1 MLSKFTIGCE
11 SILLISLILLAYSPL
26 NANSEDN
33 SEEVSIQIKPQELR
47 YTFSWNFDT
56 ESDLRPRGGTTTGAD
71 VTLAPSPSE
80 SWKALQRPYQSKFEK
95 DRAAILAMA
104 GEYRASFDFIE
115 TLGFYEDYKP
125 TRPYQSWGTEYIFVV
140 EDRGD
145 FISLQHVL
153 VMMMKTADGGV
164 TEPYVVKHW
173 RQDWTYE
180 DSSINSYVGN
190 RTWRSEEV
198 PKEQRQGNW
207 SQAVFQVDDSP
218 RYESMGRWVHARG
231 LSSWMSQETWRPLP
245 RREFSVRDDY
255 DVLIGTNRHTITL
268 NGWSQEEDNLKVVT
282 GESIGRAKDGKLLPD
297 YEVRG
302 REVGFNRYERIIDFD
317 FQPAKSYWEKTAYF
331 WSKVRERWK
340 SVLENQTTHS
350 LTNEG
355 QNSFLMGAM
364 IAADTISRVG
374 ESSKKGQIK
383 MVNELFDNYV
393 VVGPK
398 VQ

>member
-1 MLSKFTIGCE
+1 MPNKFTIGCE

-317 FQPAKSYWEKTAYF
+317 FQPAKRYWEKTAYF

-340 SVLENQTTHS
+340 SVMENQTTHS

-355 QNSFLMGAM
+355 RNSFLMGAM

-374 ESSKKGQIK
+374 ESSKKDQIK

>member
-1 MLSKFTIGCE
+1 MPSKFTIGCE

-26 NANSEDN
+26 NANSEDD

-317 FQPAKSYWEKTAYF
+317 FQPAKRYWEKTAYF

-340 SVLENQTTHS
+340 SVMENQTTHS
-350 LTNEG
+350 LINEG
-355 QNSFLMGAM
+355 RNSFLMGAM

-374 ESSKKGQIK
+374 ESSKKDQIK

>member
-1 MLSKFTIGCE
+1 MPSKFTIGCE

-80 SWKALQRPYQSKFEK
+80 SWRALQRPYQSKFEK

-231 LSSWMSQETWRPLP
+231 LSSWISQETWRPLP

-317 FQPAKSYWEKTAYF
+317 FQPAKRYWEKTAYF

-340 SVLENQTTHS
+340 SVMENQTTHS

-355 QNSFLMGAM
+355 RNSFLMGAM

-374 ESSKKGQIK
+374 ESSKKDQIK

>member
-1 MLSKFTIGCE
+1 MQGKFTIGFGP
-11 SILLISLILLAYSPL
+11 ILLIGVVMLSCCLPRVISADERG
-26 NANSEDN
+26 NASSEG
-33 SEEVSIQIKPQELR
+33 EPQELR

-56 ESDLRPRGGTTTGAD
+56 ESDLSPRGGTTRGAD
-71 VTLAPSPSE
+71 VTLAATPSE
-80 SWKALQRPYQSKFEK
+80 SWKALQEPYQSKFEK

-115 TLGFYEDYKP
+115 TLGFYEDHKP
-125 TRPYQSWGTEYIFVV
+125 KRPYQSWGTEYIFVV
-140 EDRGD
+140 EDRSD

-153 VMMMKTADGGV
+153 VMMMKTPGGGV

-218 RYESMGRWVHARG
+218 RYESMGQWVHAKG
-231 LSSWMSQETWRPLP
+231 FSSWMSQETWRPLP

-282 GESIGRAKDGKLLPD
+282 GRARDRAKDGKLLPE

-317 FQPAKSYWEKTAYF
+317 FQPAKRYWEKTSYF
-331 WSKVRERWK
+331 WSSVRKRWE
-340 SVLENQTTHS
+340 SIMENQTTHS
-350 LTNEG
+350 LKNEG
-355 QNSFLMGAM
+355 RDSFLMGAM
-364 IAADTISRVG
+364 IAADTISRAV
-374 ESSKKGQIK
+374 ESNKKDQMK

-393 VVGPK
+393 VVGSE

>member
-1 MLSKFTIGCE
+1 MQGKFTIGFGRL
-11 SILLISLILLAYSPL
+11 LLIGFFMLSCSLPRVISADEAGKAS
-26 NANSEDN
+26 SEG
-33 SEEVSIQIKPQELR
+33 EPQDLR

-56 ESDLRPRGGTTTGAD
+56 ESDLSPRGGTTRGAD
-71 VTLAPSPSE
+71 VTLAETPSE
-80 SWKALQRPYQSKFEK
+80 SWKALQKPYQSKFEK

-115 TLGFYEDYKP
+115 TLGFYEDHKP

-140 EDRGD
+140 EDRSD

-153 VMMMKTADGGV
+153 VMMMKTPDGGV

-180 DSSINSYVGN
+180 DSSINRYVGD

-198 PKEQRQGNW
+198 PDEQRQGNW

-218 RYESMGRWVHARG
+218 RYESMGRWVHAKG
-231 LSSWMSQETWRPLP
+231 FSSWMSQETWRPLP

-268 NGWSQEEDNLKVVT
+268 NGWSQEEDNLKVLT
-282 GESIGRAKDGKLLPD
+282 GGARDRAKDGRLLPD

-317 FQPAKSYWEKTAYF
+317 FQPAKRYWERTSYF
-331 WSKVRERWK
+331 WSKVRKRWE
-340 SVLENQTTHS
+340 SIMENQTTHS
-350 LTNEG
+350 LINEG
-355 QNSFLMGAM
+355 RNSFLMGAM

-374 ESSKKGQIK
+374 EASEKDQMK
-383 MVNELFDNYV
+383 MVNDLFDNYV
-393 VVGPK
+393 VVGTE

>member
-1 MLSKFTIGCE
+1 MQGKFTIGFGRIL
-11 SILLISLILLAYSPL
+11 SIGFFMLSCSLPRAVLADEVGKAS
-26 NANSEDN
+26 SEG
-33 SEEVSIQIKPQELR
+33 KPQELR

-56 ESDLRPRGGTTTGAD
+56 ESDLSPRGGTTRGAD
-71 VTLAPSPSE
+71 VTLAETPSE
-80 SWKALQRPYQSKFEK
+80 SWKALQKPYQSKFEK

-115 TLGFYEDYKP
+115 TLGFYEDHKP

-140 EDRGD
+140 EDRSD

-153 VMMMKTADGGV
+153 VMMMKTPDGGV

-218 RYESMGRWVHARG
+218 RYESMGRWVHAKG
-231 LSSWMSQETWRPLP
+231 FSSWMSQETWRPLP

-268 NGWSQEEDNLKVVT
+268 NGWSQEEDNLKVLT
-282 GESIGRAKDGKLLPD
+282 GGARDRAKDGRLLPD

-317 FQPAKSYWEKTAYF
+317 FQPAKRYWERTSYF
-331 WSKVRERWK
+331 WSKVRKRWE
-340 SVLENQTTHS
+340 SIMENQTTHS
-350 LTNEG
+350 LINEG
-355 QNSFLMGAM
+355 RNSFLMGAM

-374 ESSKKGQIK
+374 EASEKDQMK
-383 MVNELFDNYV
+383 MVNDLFDNYV
-393 VVGPK
+393 VVGTE

>member
-1 MLSKFTIGCE
+1 MPSKFTIGCE

-80 SWKALQRPYQSKFEK
+80 SWKALQRPFQSKFEK

-180 DSSINSYVGN
+180 DSSINTYVGN

-198 PKEQRQGNW
+198 PEEQRKGNW

-218 RYESMGRWVHARG
+218 RYESMGRWVHAKG
-231 LSSWMSQETWRPLP
+231 FSSWMSQETWRPLP

-268 NGWSQEEDNLKVVT
+268 NGWSQEEDNLKVVI
-282 GESIGRAKDGKLLPD
+282 GESGDSANGGKLLPD

-317 FQPAKSYWEKTAYF
+317 FQPAKRYWEKTAYF

-340 SVLENQTTHS
+340 SVMENQTTHS

-355 QNSFLMGAM
+355 RNSFLMGAM
-364 IAADTISRVG
+364 IAADAISRVG
-374 ESSKKGQIK
+374 ESSKKDQIK

>member
-1 MLSKFTIGCE
+1 MPSKFTIGCE

-26 NANSEDN
+26 NANSEDD

-355 QNSFLMGAM
+355 RNSFLMGAM

-374 ESSKKGQIK
+374 ESSKKDQIK

>member
-1 MLSKFTIGCE
+1 MPIKFTIGCE

-26 NANSEDN
+26 HANSEDN
-33 SEEVSIQIKPQELR
+33 SEEVSIQIKPQGLR
-47 YTFSWNFDT
+47 YTFSRNFDT

-80 SWKALQRPYQSKFEK
+80 GWKALQRPFQSKFEK

-198 PKEQRQGNW
+198 PKAQRQGNW

-218 RYESMGRWVHARG
+218 RYESMGRWVHAKG
-231 LSSWMSQETWRPLP
+231 FSSWMSQETWRPLP

-268 NGWSQEEDNLKVVT
+268 NGWSQEESNLKVVT
-282 GESIGRAKDGKLLPD
+282 GEAGDRAKDGKLLPD

-317 FQPAKSYWEKTAYF
+317 FQPAKRYWEKTAYF
-331 WSKVRERWK
+331 WSKVRERWE
-340 SVLENQTTHS
+340 SVMENRTTHS

-355 QNSFLMGAM
+355 RNSFLMGAM
-364 IAADTISRVG
+364 IAADTISRAG
-374 ESSKKGQIK
+374 ESSRKDQIDV
-383 MVNELFDNYV
+383 VNGLFEKYV
-393 VVGPK
+393 VIGPK

>member
-1 MLSKFTIGCE
+1 MQGKFTIGFGR
-11 SILLISLILLAYSPL
+11 ILLIGFFVLSCGLPRTISADEVGKAS
-26 NANSEDN
+26 SEG
-33 SEEVSIQIKPQELR
+33 EPQELR

-56 ESDLRPRGGTTTGAD
+56 ESDLSPRGGTTRGAD
-71 VTLAPSPSE
+71 VTLAETPSE
-80 SWKALQRPYQSKFEK
+80 SWKALQKPYQSKFEK

-115 TLGFYEDYKP
+115 TLGFYEDHKP

-140 EDRGD
+140 EDRSD

-153 VMMMKTADGGV
+153 VMMMKTPDGGV

-180 DSSINSYVGN
+180 DSSINRYVGN
-190 RTWRSEEV
+190 RTWRSEAV
-198 PKEQRQGNW
+198 PDEQRQGNW

-218 RYESMGRWVHARG
+218 RYESMGRWVHAKG
-231 LSSWMSQETWRPLP
+231 FSSWMSQETWRPLP

-268 NGWSQEEDNLKVVT
+268 NGWSQEEDNLKVLT
-282 GESIGRAKDGKLLPD
+282 GRARDRAKDGRLLPD

-317 FQPAKSYWEKTAYF
+317 FQPAKRYWERTSYF
-331 WSKVRERWK
+331 WSKVRKRWE
-340 SVLENQTTHS
+340 SIMENQTTHS
-350 LTNEG
+350 LINEG
-355 QNSFLMGAM
+355 RNSFLMGAM

-374 ESSKKGQIK
+374 EASEKDQMK
-383 MVNELFDNYV
+383 MVNDLFDNYV
-393 VVGPK
+393 VVGTE

>member
-1 MLSKFTIGCE
+1 MQGKFTIGFGP
-11 SILLISLILLAYSPL
+11 ILLIGFVILSCGLPR
-26 NANSEDN
+26 ANSADEEGKAS
-33 SEEVSIQIKPQELR
+33 SEGKLQEFR
-47 YTFSWNFDT
+47 YTFSWNLDT
-56 ESDLRPRGGTTTGAD
+56 ESDLSPRGGTSRGAD
-71 VTLAPSPSE
+71 VKLAETPSE
-80 SWKALQRPYQSKFEK
+80 SWKALQKPYQSKFEK
-95 DRAAILAMA
+95 DRAAILAMT
-104 GEYRASFDFIE
+104 GEYRASFDFVE
-115 TLGFYEDYKP
+115 TLGFYEEHKP

-140 EDRGD
+140 EDRRD

-153 VMMMKTADGGV
+153 VMMMKTPDGGV

-198 PKEQRQGNW
+198 PNDQRQGNW

-218 RYESMGRWVHARG
+218 RYESMGRWVHAKG
-231 LSSWMSQETWRPLP
+231 FSSWMSQETWRPLP

-268 NGWSQEEDNLKVVT
+268 NGWSQEEDNLKVLT
-282 GESIGRAKDGKLLPD
+282 GRARDRAKDGRLLPD

-317 FQPAKSYWEKTAYF
+317 FQPAKRYWERTSYF
-331 WSKVRERWK
+331 WSKVRERWE
-340 SVLENQTTHS
+340 SIMENQTTHS

-355 QNSFLMGAM
+355 RNSFLMGAM

-374 ESSKKGQIK
+374 EASEKDQMK
-383 MVNELFDNYV
+383 MVNDLFDNYV
-393 VVGPK
+393 VVGTE

>member
-1 MLSKFTIGCE
+1 MPSKFTIGCE

-317 FQPAKSYWEKTAYF
+317 FQPAKRYWEKTAYF

-340 SVLENQTTHS
+340 SVMENQTTHS

-355 QNSFLMGAM
+355 RNSFLMGAM

-374 ESSKKGQIK
+374 ESSKKDQIK

>member
-1 MLSKFTIGCE
+1 MPNKFTIGCE

-317 FQPAKSYWEKTAYF
+317 FQPAKRYWEKTAYF

-340 SVLENQTTHS
+340 SVMENQTTHS

-374 ESSKKGQIK
+374 ESSKKDQIK